1 MASIRNILLIE
12 MLELRRA
19 LTTRRGISVIVALA
33 LIWAL
38 LLRYGVYG
46 AAQWLNSG
54 GNAIGSMI
62 NSTTIRSLLNWEI
75 AEFAVF
81 WIISLYLFPLFCLV
95 LSADQTATDRA
106 RGTLKLI
113 SLHATR
119 GSIFIGRFTGMLL
132 TQLLLLALVIIAT
145 LIVVLLRDPALFA
158 VALETAIIVFVNL
171 ALLIAAYTAAM
182 ALISVFATS
191 ARQATTWAVILWIA
205 IGIAIFWAGRYV
217 PQVEV
222 LRWILPGAH
231 IRHLLQ
237 QNSWQTL
244 QIAFVPLLQ
253 TLALLAA
260 GYVAMKVR
268 DL

>member
-1 MASIRNILLIE
+1 MVSIKNTLLIAA
-12 MLELRRA
+12 LELRRA
-19 LTTRRGISVIVALA
+19 FTTRRGITVIIAFALV
-33 LIWAL
+33 WGL

-46 AAQWLNSG
+46 AAQWLNTG
-54 GNAIGSMI
+54 GNAIGAMI
-62 NSTTIRSLLNWEI
+62 NSTTIRSLLNWKVPEVS
-75 AEFAVF
+75 VF
-81 WIISLYLFPLFCLV
+81 WLISLYLFPLFCLV
-95 LSADQTATDRA
+95 LAADQTATDRT
-106 RGTLKLI
+106 RGTLRLI

-132 TQLLLLALVIIAT
+132 TQLMLLVLVIIAT
-145 LIVVLLRDPALFA
+145 LVIVLLRDPALFA
-158 VALETAIIVFVNL
+158 VAVETAVIVFVNL

-205 IGIAIFWAGRYV
+205 IGLAIFWAGRYI

-231 IRHLLQ
+231 IKHLLQ

-253 TLALLAA
+253 TLGLLTA